1 MSKHTVRVVGLMSG
15 TSLDGVDLVLVEF
28 NSKNYEYTIETCKT
42 YPYSSVLW
50 FDKLKES
57 IHLSEAALKVLDKE
71 YGDYLGK
78 LINSFLKETENINTV
93 DFISSHGHTVFHKP
107 DEGYTLQIGNGQN
120 IADKTKL
127 KVVCDFR
134 SQDVALGGQGAPL
147 VPIGDAILF
156 SDYEACL
163 NLGGFANIS
172 FQENKERIAFDI
184 CPVNTVLNFYAKK
197 LGKEY
202 DDKGRFA
209 SLGKLNE
216 SLFNKLNQLSYYS
229 QKPPKSLGIEWVN
242 QHVFPLIN
250 SFKIS
255 EYDILRTFTEHISKQ
270 ILDVIKDKKSLL
282 ISGGGAYNDFLV
294 SLLKKNFSGKIV
306 VPNPNLID
314 YKEALIFALLGL
326 LRLQEKNNCLH
337 TVTGALKDHSSGI
350 IFNPKNT

>member
-1 MSKHTVRVVGLMSG
+1 MDKNTLRVVGLMSG
-15 TSLDGVDLVLVEF
+15 TSLDGVDLVLAEF
-28 NSKNYEYTIETCKT
+28 NPKNYKYTIEVCKT
-42 YPYSSVLW
+42 YPYGAFW

-57 IHLSEAALKVLDKE
+57 IHLSEAVLKVLDKE

-78 LINSFLKETENINTV
+78 LINSFLKETGNSNAV
-93 DFISSHGHTVFHKP
+93 DFIASHGHTIFHKP

-172 FQENKERIAFDI
+172 FEERSERIAFDI

-202 DDKGRFA
+202 DDKGQFA
-209 SLGKLNE
+209 LSGKLNK
-216 SLFNKLNQLSYYS
+216 SLFEKLNQLSYYS
-229 QKPPKSLGIEWVN
+229 EKSPKSLGIEWVN
-242 QHVFPLIN
+242 QYIFPLIN
-250 SFKIS
+250 SFEIS

-270 ILDVIKDKKSLL
+270 ILDIVKDKKSLL
-282 ISGGGAYNDFLV
+282 ITGGGAYNDFLIN
-294 SLLKKNFSGKIV
+294 LLKANFLGKIV
-306 VPNPNLID
+306 VPNPTIID

-326 LRLQEKNNCLH
+326 LRLQEKNNCFQI
-337 TVTGALKDHSSGI
+337 VTGASKDHSSGV
-350 IFNPKNT
+350 IFTPNYS